1 MPVYR
6 RNLNAGPG
14 VAAPCADFNHDM
26 DKREVMLFG
35 DVYRVNCPRCGE
47 TEAVCI
53 TPFAQ
58 AVFCILCGGA
68 VGKERVISFLRSAML
83 DLEELG

>member
-1 MPVYR
+1 
-6 RNLNAGPG
+6 
-14 VAAPCADFNHDM
+14 M

-47 TEAVCI
+47 TEAVCL

-58 AVFCILCGGA
+58 SVFCVLCGGA
-68 VGKERVISFLRSAML
+68 VGKENVISFLRSAML

>member
-1 MPVYR
+1 MAVYR
-6 RNLNAGPG
+6 RSPDAGPG
-14 VAAPCADFNHDM
+14 FATASAYPNHDM

-53 TPFAQ
+53 TSFAN
-58 AVFCILCGGA
+58 AVFCVLCGGL
-68 VGKERVISFLRSAML
+68 VGKEHVISFLRSAML